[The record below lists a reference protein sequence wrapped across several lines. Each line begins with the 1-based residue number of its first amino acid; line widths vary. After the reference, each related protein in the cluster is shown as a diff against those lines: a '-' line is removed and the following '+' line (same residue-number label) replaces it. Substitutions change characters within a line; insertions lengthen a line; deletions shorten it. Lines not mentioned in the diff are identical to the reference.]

1 MNAVTQTVAAEPV
14 SGVEIFVPLAK
25 LKKSPRNARKVPH
38 GEAAI
43 EALAA
48 SIQHKGLIQNLV
60 VEPEVK
66 EDGTPTGYYLVTA
79 GEGRRLAMLL
89 RAKRKQIKKSEPVRC
104 WLDTANDPAEISLD
118 ENVTRTPMHPADQ
131 FERFAELSNDKGW
144 GAQEIGARFGVSA
157 SVVKQRLRLGAV
169 SPKLLQVY
177 REDGLTLDQLM
188 AFAITE
194 DHARQEQVFEG
205 LHHNREPWIIRRDMT
220 ASNVPATDRRAVFVG
235 ADAYIEA
242 GGNIIRDLFSEDRGG
257 FFEDAGLLDMLAS
270 ERLREIAGD
279 VQAEGWKWAE
289 AHIDYPHAHGMR
301 RFYPQTI
308 ALSDEDEARLEALSA
323 EHDELAEGYSSY
335 DEMPEEVAAKLEAV
349 SDEIDAISA
358 KRYAYDANVIAHG
371 GAFVVLHHDG
381 TVRIERGFVRP
392 EDEALADPQ
401 PEDEADAIDPEAV
414 EDEQAED
421 RDEDVQEI
429 EEEDEE
435 PGKPISDSLIRDLSA
450 HRTLALRVALA
461 EQPDMALIAL
471 THTLTAQLFY
481 SYAEA
486 GCLEIRPTVTPLGS
500 HAAGIEDTPLA
511 ARASE
516 AHEAWAERM
525 PRDVAALWSFIV
537 ALDREQ
543 LVALLAHCASRTV
556 NALRVPWDRKPRTLQ
571 TADRLATALTLDM
584 AKDWTPTV
592 DSYLGR
598 VTKAHILEAVAE
610 GVSEDAAR
618 HIADKKKPEMA
629 EAAEQRLVGTGWLPA
644 ALRTPEPEAEPVE
657 MEEAGGI
664 AQSSEA
670 EAPDTEAQDGEAG
683 VETVE
688 AEAVEQPTEAETDAA
703 EPETEGAEAAYSVA
717 AE

>member
-1 MNAVTQTVAAEPV
+1 MNAVTETVAAEPV
-14 SGVEIFVPLAK
+14 SGVELFVPLAR
-25 LKKSPRNARKVPH
+25 LKKSPKNARKVPH

-60 VEPEVK
+60 VEPETK
-66 EDGTPTGYYLVTA
+66 EDGTPTGNYLVTA

-89 RAKRKQIKKSEPVRC
+89 RAKRKQIKKSEVVRC
-104 WLDTANDPAEISLD
+104 WLDTANDPSEISLD

-131 FERFAELSNDKGW
+131 FERFRELSESKGY
-144 GAQEIGARFGVSA
+144 GAEEIGARFGVSA
-157 SVVKQRLRLGAV
+157 RVVKQRLRLGAV

-194 DHARQEQVFEG
+194 DHDRQEQVFAN

-220 ASNVPATDRRAVFVG
+220 ASNVSAEDRRAVFVG
-235 ADAYIEA
+235 AEAYAEA

-257 FFEDAGLLDMLAS
+257 FFEDAGLLDTLAI
-270 ERLREIAGD
+270 EKLREVAER

-301 RFYPQTI
+301 RFYPQTV
-308 ALSDEDEARLEALSA
+308 ALSDEEEARVDEAWA
-323 EHDELAEGYSSY
+323 EYDQIVDGYDSL
-335 DEMPEEVAAKLEAV
+335 DEMPEDLAAKARAL
-349 SDEIDAISA
+349 DAEMDALSA
-358 KRYAYDANVIAHG
+358 KRSAYDPNVIANG
-371 GAFVVLHHDG
+371 GAFVVLNHDG
-381 TVRIERGFVRP
+381 TVRVERGFVRA

-401 PEDEADAIDPEAV
+401 PEPEEGDATGPQMGDDEQPEDGDADAQDA
-414 EDEQAED
+414 D
-421 RDEDVQEI
+421 
-429 EEEDEE
+429 EDEE
-435 PGKPISDSLIRDLSA
+435 PGKPISDSLTRDLSA
-450 HRTLALRVALA
+450 YRTLALRVALA

-486 GCLEIRPTVTPLGS
+486 GCLEVRPTVTPLGS
-500 HAAGIEDTPLA
+500 HADGIEDTPLA

-516 AHEAWAERM
+516 QHEAWAERM
-525 PRDVAALWSFIV
+525 PRDVADLWGFIV
-537 ALDREQ
+537 GLDEAKRI
-543 LVALLAHCASRTV
+543 ALLAHCAARTV
-556 NALRVPWDRKPRTLQ
+556 NALRLPWDRKPRSLQ
-571 TADRLATALTLDM
+571 TADRLAGALALDV

-598 VTKAHILEAVAE
+598 VTKAHIVDAVTE

-618 HIADKKKPEMA
+618 RIADMKKPDMA
-629 EAAEQRLVGTGWLPA
+629 QAAEQLLSGTGWLPA
-644 ALRTPEPEAEPVE
+644 VLRTPEPEGADPAPAEPE
-657 MEEAGGI
+657 DAD
-664 AQSSEA
+664 S
-670 EAPDTEAQDGEAG
+670 
-683 VETVE
+683 
-688 AEAVEQPTEAETDAA
+688 VEQPPDVEDSEASFA
-703 EPETEGAEAAYSVA
+703 VA

>member
-1 MNAVTQTVAAEPV
+1 MNAVTETVAAEPV

-60 VEPEVK
+60 VEPETK
-66 EDGTPTGYYLVTA
+66 DDGTPTGNYFVTA

-89 RAKRKQIKKSEPVRC
+89 RAKRKQCKKSEPVRC
-104 WLDTANDPAEISLD
+104 WLDTQNDPSEISLD

-131 FERFAELSNDKGW
+131 FERFRELADGKGW
-144 GAQEIGARFGVSA
+144 GAEEIGARFGVSA
-157 SVVKQRLRLGAV
+157 GVVKQRLRLGAV

-188 AFAITE
+188 AFAIAE

-205 LHHNREPWIIRRDMT
+205 LHHNREPWIIRREMT
-220 ASNVPATDRRAVFVG
+220 AANVPADDRRAVFVG
-235 ADAYIEA
+235 ADAYVEA

-257 FFEDAGLLDMLAS
+257 FFEDAGLLDMLAI
-270 ERLREIAGD
+270 EKLREIAGI
-279 VQAEGWKWAE
+279 VLSEGWKWAE

-308 ALSDEDEARLEALSA
+308 ALSDEDEARLEALST

-335 DEMPEEVAAKLEAV
+335 DEMPEDVAEKLEAV
-349 SDEIDAISA
+349 SDKIDAISA
-358 KRYAYDANVIAHG
+358 KRSAFAPTVIANG
-371 GAFVVLHHDG
+371 GAFVILNHDG
-381 TVRIERGFVRP
+381 TVRIERGFVRA

-401 PEDEADAIDPEAV
+401 PEPEADGDPTEPPSG
-414 EDEQAED
+414 EDEQPED
-421 RDEDVQEI
+421 GEDEQEI

-435 PGKPISDSLIRDLSA
+435 PGKPISDSLTRDLSA
-450 HRTLALRVALA
+450 HRTLALRVALG
-461 EQPDMALIAL
+461 ERPDLALIAL

-486 GCLEIRPTVTPLGS
+486 GCLEVRPTVTPLSS
-500 HAAGIEDTPLA
+500 HADGIEDTPLA

-516 AHEAWAERM
+516 QHEAWAERM
-525 PRDVAALWSFIV
+525 PRDVADLWGFIV
-537 ALDREQ
+537 GLDDGKR
-543 LVALLAHCASRTV
+543 LALLAHCAARTV
-556 NALRVPWDRKPRTLQ
+556 NALRLPWDRKPRSLQ
-571 TADRLATALTLDM
+571 TADRLASALALDV

-598 VTKAHILEAVAE
+598 VTKAHIVEAVSE

-618 HIADKKKPEMA
+618 RIADMKKPDMA
-629 EAAEQRLVGTGWLPA
+629 QAAEQLLAGTGWLPT
-644 ALRTPEPEAEPVE
+644 ALRTSQPEAEQSAPV
-657 MEEAGGI
+657 
-664 AQSSEA
+664 
-670 EAPDTEAQDGEAG
+670 
-683 VETVE
+683 
-688 AEAVEQPTEAETDAA
+688 
-703 EPETEGAEAAYSVA
+703 EGAEAESVAEVNEEAPYAVA

>member
-1 MNAVTQTVAAEPV
+1 MNAVTENVAAEPV

-38 GEAAI
+38 GETAI

-66 EDGTPTGYYLVTA
+66 DEKPTGYYLVTA

-104 WLDTANDPAEISLD
+104 WLDTLNDPSEISLD

-131 FERFAELSNDKGW
+131 FERFAELSNEKGW

-220 ASNVPATDRRAVFVG
+220 ATNVPATDRRAVFIG
-235 ADAYIEA
+235 ADAYVEA
-242 GGNIIRDLFSEDRGG
+242 GGNIIRDLFSKDRGG
-257 FFEDAGLLDMLAS
+257 FFEDAGLLDILAA
-270 ERLREIAGD
+270 EKLREIAGE
-279 VQAEGWKWAE
+279 VQAEGWKWTE
-289 AHIDYPHAHGMR
+289 AHIDYPHSHGMR
-301 RFYPQTI
+301 RFYPQSVP
-308 ALSDEDEARLEALSA
+308 LSDEDEARLDALST

-335 DEMPEEVAAKLEAV
+335 DEMPEDVAARLEAV
-349 SDEIDAISA
+349 SDEIDGISA
-358 KRYAYDANVIAHG
+358 KRSAYDANVIAHG

-381 TVRIERGFVRP
+381 TVRIERGFVRL
-392 EDEALADPQ
+392 EDEALADPPEPEAEGDATDPQIGEDEQ
-401 PEDEADAIDPEAV
+401 PEDGEDA
-414 EDEQAED
+414 
-421 RDEDVQEI
+421 QEI

-435 PGKPISDSLIRDLSA
+435 PGKPISDSLTRDLSA

-461 EQPDMALIAL
+461 DQPETALIAL

-486 GCLEIRPTVTPLGS
+486 ACLEVRPTVTPLGS
-500 HAAGIEDTPLA
+500 HADGIEDTPLA

-516 AHEAWAERM
+516 QHEAWAQRM
-525 PRDVAALWSFIV
+525 PRDVADLWGFIV
-537 ALDREQ
+537 GLDDERRM
-543 LVALLAHCASRTV
+543 ALLAHCAARTV
-556 NALRVPWDRKPRTLQ
+556 NALRLPWDRKPRSLQ
-571 TADRLATALTLDM
+571 TADRLASALALDV

-598 VTKAHILEAVAE
+598 VTKAHIVEAVTE
-610 GVSEDAAR
+610 GVSKDAASR
-618 HIADKKKPEMA
+618 ITDMKKPDMA
-629 EAAEQRLVGTGWLPA
+629 QAAEQLLAGSGWLPA
-644 ALRTPEPEAEPVE
+644 VLRTPVPEQPAPVE
-657 MEEAGGI
+657 VEDMGSVE
-664 AQSSEA
+664 QPSEA
-670 EAPDTEAQDGEAG
+670 EAPDTVAEDGEESFA
-683 VETVE
+683 
-688 AEAVEQPTEAETDAA
+688 
-703 EPETEGAEAAYSVA
+703 VA

>member
-1 MNAVTQTVAAEPV
+1 MNAVTETVAAEPV

-38 GEAAI
+38 GEVAI

-60 VEPEVK
+60 IEPETK

-131 FERFAELSNDKGW
+131 FERFRELSESKGY
-144 GAQEIGARFGVSA
+144 GAEEIGARFGVSA
-157 SVVKQRLRLGAV
+157 GVVKQRLRLGAV

-188 AFAITE
+188 AFAINE

-205 LHHNREPWIIRRDMT
+205 LHYNREPWIIRRDMT
-220 ASNVPATDRRAVFVG
+220 ASNVPADDRRAVFVG

-257 FFEDAGLLDMLAS
+257 FFEDAGLLDMLAV
-270 ERLREIAGD
+270 EKLRKVAGA
-279 VQAEGWKWAE
+279 VGAEGWKWTE
-289 AHIDYPHAHGMR
+289 AHIDYPHSHGLR
-301 RFYPQTI
+301 RFYPEPV
-308 ALSDEDEARLEALSA
+308 ALTDEDEARLESLST
-323 EHDELAEGYSSY
+323 EHDALAEGYESY
-335 DEMPEEVAAKLEAV
+335 DEMPEDVATKLEAV
-349 SDEIDAISA
+349 SDEIDALSA
-358 KRYAYDANVIAHG
+358 KRSAFAPSVIANG
-371 GAFVVLHHDG
+371 GAFVILNHDG
-381 TVRIERGFVRP
+381 TVRIERGFVRA

-401 PEDEADAIDPEAV
+401 PEPEAEGEPTDPQTG
-414 EDEQAED
+414 EDEQPED
-421 RDEDVQEI
+421 GEDEQEI

-435 PGKPISDSLIRDLSA
+435 PGKPISDSLTRDLSA

-461 EQPDMALIAL
+461 NRPDTALVAL

-486 GCLEIRPTVTPLGS
+486 GCLEVRPTVTPLGS
-500 HAAGIEDTPLA
+500 HADGIEDTPLA

-516 AHEAWAERM
+516 QHEAWAERM
-525 PRDVAALWSFIV
+525 PRDVADLWSFIV
-537 ALDREQ
+537 ALDDERRT
-543 LVALLAHCASRTV
+543 ALLAHCASRTV
-556 NALRVPWDRKPRTLQ
+556 NALRLPWDRKLRSLQ
-571 TADRLATALTLDM
+571 TADRLASALALDV

-598 VTKAHILEAVAE
+598 VTKAHIAAAVAE
-610 GVSEDAAR
+610 GVSEDAATR
-618 HIADKKKPEMA
+618 IADMKKPDMA
-629 EAAEQRLVGTGWLPA
+629 QAAEQLLAGTGWLPA
-644 ALRTPEPEAEPVE
+644 ALRTVQPSAE
-657 MEEAGGI
+657 
-664 AQSSEA
+664 S
-670 EAPDTEAQDGEAG
+670 
-683 VETVE
+683 VE
-688 AEAVEQPTEAETDAA
+688 AEAVEAEAA
-703 EPETEGAEAAYSVA
+703 EPFAEAEDVTEDAYAVA

>member
-60 VEPEVK
+60 VEPETK

-89 RAKRKQIKKSEPVRC
+89 RAKRKQIKKSEALRC

-131 FERFAELSNDKGW
+131 FERFRELADGKGW

-157 SVVKQRLRLGAV
+157 GVVKQRLRLGAV

-194 DHARQEQVFEG
+194 DHARQEQVFEN
-205 LHHNREPWIIRRDMT
+205 LLHNREPWIIRRDMT
-220 ASNVPATDRRAVFVG
+220 ASNVPADDRRAVFVG
-235 ADAYIEA
+235 ADAYVGA

-257 FFEDAGLLDMLAS
+257 VFEGAGLLDILAA
-270 ERLREIAGD
+270 EKLREG
-279 VQAEGWKWAE
+279 AEPGQGGGGEWAQG
-289 AHIDYPHAHGMR
+289 HIDHPHAPRER
-301 RFYPQTI
+301 RFYPP
-308 ALSDEDEARLEALSA
+308 SGPPPDEDEARLEALSA

-335 DEMPEEVAAKLEAV
+335 DEMPEDVATKLEAV
-349 SDEIDAISA
+349 SDEIDAISE
-358 KRYAYDANVIAHG
+358 KRSAYGANVIAHG

-381 TVRIERGFVRP
+381 SVRVERGFVRL

-401 PEDEADAIDPEAV
+401 PEPEAEGDAPDPQTG
-414 EDEQAED
+414 EDEQP
-421 RDEDVQEI
+421 EDVQEV
-429 EEEDEE
+429 EEEEE
-435 PGKPISDSLIRDLSA
+435 PGKLISDSLTRDLSA
-450 HRTLALRVALA
+450 YRTLALRVALA
-461 EQPDMALIAL
+461 ERPDMALVVL

-486 GCLEIRPTVTPLGS
+486 SCLEVRPTVTPLGS
-500 HAAGIEDTPLA
+500 HADGIEDTPLA

-516 AHEAWAERM
+516 QREAWAERM
-525 PRDVAALWSFIV
+525 PRDVADLWSFIV
-537 ALDREQ
+537 GMDDEKRL
-543 LVALLAHCASRTV
+543 ALLAHCASRTV
-556 NALRVPWDRKPRTLQ
+556 NALRLPWDRKPRTLQ
-571 TADRLATALTLDM
+571 TADRLASALALEGATA
-584 AKDWTPTV
+584 WTRPV
-592 DSYLGR
+592 DSYLAR
-598 VTKAHILEAVAE
+598 ATRAHMVEAVAGGGSE
-610 GVSEDAAR
+610 GPAR
-618 HIADKKKPEMA
+618 GIADMKKPDMA
-629 EAAEQRLVGTGWLPA
+629 QAAGQLLAGPGWLPA
-644 ALRTPEPEAEPVE
+644 VLRTPQREAEQP
-657 MEEAGGI
+657 A
-664 AQSSEA
+664 
-670 EAPDTEAQDGEAG
+670 
-683 VETVE
+683 TVE
-688 AEAVEQPTEAETDAA
+688 AEDDEAVEQPPEAEN
-703 EPETEGAEAAYSVA
+703 GEASYAVA

>member
-1 MNAVTQTVAAEPV
+1 MNAVTETAAAEPV

-89 RAKRKQIKKSEPVRC
+89 RAKRKQIRKSEPVRC
-104 WLDTANDPAEISLD
+104 WLDTQNDPAEISLD

-131 FERFAELSNDKGW
+131 FERFRELADGKGW

-157 SVVKQRLRLGAV
+157 GVVKQRLRLGAV

-194 DHARQEQVFEG
+194 DHARQEQVFEN

-220 ASNVPATDRRAVFVG
+220 AANVPADDRRAVFVG

-257 FFEDAGLLDMLAS
+257 FFEDAGLLDMLAA
-270 ERLREIAGD
+270 EKLHEIAD
-279 VQAEGWKWAE
+279 EVQAEGWKWAE

-301 RFYPQTI
+301 RFYPQTVP
-308 ALSDEDEARLEALSA
+308 LSDEDEARLEALSIQ
-323 EHDELAEGYSSY
+323 HDELAEGYSSY
-335 DEMPEEVAAKLEAV
+335 DEMPEDLAARLEVV

-358 KRYAYDANVIAHG
+358 KRSAYDANVIAHG

-381 TVRIERGFVRP
+381 TVRIERGFVRA

-401 PEDEADAIDPEAV
+401 PEPEAEGDPTDPEAV

-421 RDEDVQEI
+421 GDEDVQEI

-435 PGKPISDSLIRDLSA
+435 PGKPISDSLTRDLSA
-450 HRTLALRVALA
+450 YRTLALRVALG
-461 EQPDMALIAL
+461 ERPDLALIAL

-486 GCLEIRPTVTPLGS
+486 GCLEVRPTVTPLGS
-500 HAAGIEDTPLA
+500 HADGIEDTPLA
-511 ARASE
+511 AKANE
-516 AHEAWAERM
+516 AREAWAERM
-525 PRDVAALWSFIV
+525 PRDVADLWGFVV
-537 ALDREQ
+537 ALDDEKR
-543 LVALLAHCASRTV
+543 LALLAHCASRTV
-556 NALRVPWDRKPRTLQ
+556 NALRLPWDRKPRSLQ
-571 TADRLATALTLDM
+571 TADRLATALALDV

-598 VTKAHILEAVAE
+598 ITKAHIVEAVTE

-618 HIADKKKPEMA
+618 RIADMKKPDMA
-629 EAAEQRLVGTGWLPA
+629 QAAEQLLAGTGWVPA
-644 ALRTPEPEAEPVE
+644 ILRTSEPEAEQSATVVAEDVGSVE
-657 MEEAGGI
+657 
-664 AQSSEA
+664 QPSEA
-670 EAPDTEAQDGEAG
+670 EAPDTEAEDGEASF
-683 VETVE
+683 
-688 AEAVEQPTEAETDAA
+688 A
-703 EPETEGAEAAYSVA
+703 VA

>member
-1 MNAVTQTVAAEPV
+1 MNAVTETAAAEPV

-60 VEPEVK
+60 IEPEIK

-79 GEGRRLAMLL
+79 GEGRRLAILL

-118 ENVTRTPMHPADQ
+118 ENVTRTAMHPADQ
-131 FERFAELSNDKGW
+131 FERFAELSSEKGW
-144 GAQEIGARFGVSA
+144 GAQEIGARFGVPA

-188 AFAITE
+188 AFAITA

-205 LHHNREPWIIRRDMT
+205 LHQNREPWIIRRDMT

-257 FFEDAGLLDMLAS
+257 FFEDAGLLDMLAI
-270 ERLREIAGD
+270 EKLREIAGE
-279 VQAEGWKWAE
+279 VQAEGWKWTE

-308 ALSDEDEARLEALSA
+308 ALSDEDEARLEALST

-335 DEMPEEVAAKLEAV
+335 DEMPEDVATKLEAV
-349 SDEIDAISA
+349 SDEIDAISE
-358 KRYAYDANVIAHG
+358 KRSAYDANVIAHG

-381 TVRIERGFVRP
+381 TVRIERGFVRA
-392 EDEALADPQ
+392 EDEALADPL
-401 PEDEADAIDPEAV
+401 PEGEGEGEAIDRETV

-421 RDEDVQEI
+421 GDEDVQEI
-429 EEEDEE
+429 EEDDEE
-435 PGKPISDSLIRDLSA
+435 PGRPISDSLTRDLSA
-450 HRTLALRVALA
+450 HRTLALRVTLA
-461 EQPDMALIAL
+461 ERPDMAVIAL
-471 THTLTAQLFY
+471 THALTAQLFY

-486 GCLEIRPTVTPLGS
+486 GCLEVRPTVTPLGS
-500 HAAGIEDTPLA
+500 HADGIEDTPLA

-516 AHEAWAERM
+516 QHEAWAERM
-525 PRDVAALWSFIV
+525 PRDVSDLWSFIV
-537 ALDREQ
+537 ALDDEQ
-543 LVALLAHCASRTV
+543 RLALLAHCASRTV
-556 NALRVPWDRKPRTLQ
+556 NALRLPWDRKPRTLQ
-571 TADRLATALTLDM
+571 TADRLATALALDV

-598 VTKAHILEAVAE
+598 VTKAHIVEAVTE

-618 HIADKKKPEMA
+618 RIADMKKPDMA
-629 EAAEQRLVGTGWLPA
+629 QVAEQLLAGTGWLPEV
-644 ALRTPEPEAEPVE
+644 LRTPKPEQPAPAEVE
-657 MEEAGGI
+657 DAGAVG
-664 AQSSEA
+664 QPSEA
-670 EAPDTEAQDGEAG
+670 EAPHTGAEDGE
-683 VETVE
+683 V
-688 AEAVEQPTEAETDAA
+688 
-703 EPETEGAEAAYSVA
+703 AYAVA

>member
-1 MNAVTQTVAAEPV
+1 MTETVQTEAV
-14 SGVEIFVPLAK
+14 SGVEIFVPLNK
-25 LKKSPRNARKVPH
+25 LKKSPKNARKVPH

-43 EALAA
+43 DSLAA

-60 VEPEVK
+60 VEPETK
-66 EDGTPTGYYLVTA
+66 EDGTPTGCYLVTA
-79 GEGRRLAMLL
+79 GEGRRLAMVL

-157 SVVKQRLRLGAV
+157 GVVKQRLRLGAV

-194 DHARQEQVFEG
+194 NHARQEQVFEG

-235 ADAYIEA
+235 ADAYVEA
-242 GGNIIRDLFSEDRGG
+242 GGTIIRDLFSEDRGG
-257 FFEDAGLLDMLAS
+257 FFEDARLLDMLTV
-270 ERLREIAGD
+270 EKLREIAGE
-279 VQAEGWKWAE
+279 VQSEGWKWTE

-308 ALSDEDEARLEALSA
+308 ALSDVDEARLVALST

-335 DEMPEEVAAKLEAV
+335 DEMPEDVATKLEAV

-358 KRYAYDANVIAHG
+358 KRSAYDASLTAHG

-381 TVRIERGFVRP
+381 TVRIERGFVRL

-401 PEDEADAIDPEAV
+401 PEPEAEGDATAPEAV
-414 EDEQAED
+414 EVEQAED
-421 RDEDVQEI
+421 GDEEVREI

-435 PGKPISDSLIRDLSA
+435 PGKPISDSLTRDLSA
-450 HRTLALRVALA
+450 HRTLALRVALG
-461 EQPDMALIAL
+461 ERPDLALIAL

-481 SYAEA
+481 SYTEA
-486 GCLEIRPTVTPLGS
+486 GCLEVRPTVTPLGS
-500 HAAGIEDTPLA
+500 HADGIEDMPLA
-511 ARASE
+511 AKANE
-516 AHEAWAERM
+516 AREAWAERM
-525 PRDVAALWSFIV
+525 PRDVADLWDFI
-537 ALDREQ
+537 AGLDDEKR
-543 LVALLAHCASRTV
+543 LALLAHCASRTV
-556 NALRVPWDRKPRTLQ
+556 NALRLPWDRKPRSLQ
-571 TADRLATALTLDM
+571 TADRLATALALDV
-584 AKDWTPTV
+584 AKDWTTTV

-598 VTKAHILEAVAE
+598 VTKAYIVEAVAE

-618 HIADKKKPEMA
+618 RIVDMKKQDMA
-629 EAAEQRLVGTGWLPA
+629 QAAEQLLSGTGWLPTI
-644 ALRTPEPEAEPVE
+644 LRTPEPEAEPPL
-657 MEEAGGI
+657 
-664 AQSSEA
+664 EA
-670 EAPDTEAQDGEAG
+670 EGDEASYA
-683 VETVE
+683 
-688 AEAVEQPTEAETDAA
+688 
-703 EPETEGAEAAYSVA
+703 VA

>member
-1 MNAVTQTVAAEPV
+1 MTDTVQTEAV
-14 SGVEIFVPLAK
+14 SGVEIFVPLNK
-25 LKKSPRNARKVPH
+25 LKKSPKNARKVPH

-43 EALAA
+43 DSLAA

-60 VEPEVK
+60 VEPETK
-66 EDGTPTGYYLVTA
+66 EDGTPTGCYLVTA

-157 SVVKQRLRLGAV
+157 GVVKQRLRLGAV

-220 ASNVPATDRRAVFVG
+220 AANVPADDRRAVFVG
-235 ADAYIEA
+235 ADAYVEA

-257 FFEDAGLLDMLAS
+257 FFEDAGLLDMLAA
-270 ERLREIAGD
+270 EKLREIAGE
-279 VQAEGWKWAE
+279 VQAEGWKWTE

-301 RFYPQTI
+301 RLYPQTI
-308 ALSDEDEARLEALSA
+308 ALSDEDEARLEALST

-335 DEMPEEVAAKLEAV
+335 DEMPEDVAAKLEAV

-358 KRYAYDANVIAHG
+358 KRHAYDANVIAHG

-381 TVRIERGFVRP
+381 TVRIDRGFVRL
-392 EDEALADPQ
+392 EDEALADAQ
-401 PEDEADAIDPEAV
+401 PEDEGEGEAIDPEAV

-421 RDEDVQEI
+421 GDEDVREI

-435 PGKPISDSLIRDLSA
+435 PGKPIPDSLTRDLSA
-450 HRTLALRVALA
+450 YRTLALRMALG
-461 EQPDMALIAL
+461 ERPDLALIAL

-486 GCLEIRPTVTPLGS
+486 GCLEVRPTVTPLGS
-500 HAAGIEDTPLA
+500 HADGIEDTPLA
-511 ARASE
+511 ARANE

-525 PRDVAALWSFIV
+525 PRDVADLWGFIV
-537 ALDREQ
+537 GLDGEKR
-543 LVALLAHCASRTV
+543 LALLTHCASRTV
-556 NALRVPWDRKPRTLQ
+556 NALRLPWDRKPRSLQ
-571 TADRLATALTLDM
+571 TADRLATALALDV

-598 VTKAHILEAVAE
+598 VTKAHIVEAVAE

-618 HIADKKKPEMA
+618 RIVDMKKQDMA
-629 EAAEQRLVGTGWLPA
+629 QAAEQLLSGTGWLPTI
-644 ALRTPEPEAEPVE
+644 LRTPEPEAEQPL
-657 MEEAGGI
+657 
-664 AQSSEA
+664 EA
-670 EAPDTEAQDGEAG
+670 EGDEASYA
-683 VETVE
+683 
-688 AEAVEQPTEAETDAA
+688 
-703 EPETEGAEAAYSVA
+703 VA

>member
-1 MNAVTQTVAAEPV
+1 
-14 SGVEIFVPLAK
+14 
-25 LKKSPRNARKVPH
+25 
-38 GEAAI
+38 
-43 EALAA
+43 
-48 SIQHKGLIQNLV
+48 
-60 VEPEVK
+60 
-66 EDGTPTGYYLVTA
+66 
-79 GEGRRLAMLL
+79 
-89 RAKRKQIKKSEPVRC
+89 
-104 WLDTANDPAEISLD
+104 
-118 ENVTRTPMHPADQ
+118 MHPADQ

-157 SVVKQRLRLGAV
+157 GVVKQRLRLGAV

-194 DHARQEQVFEG
+194 DHTRQEQVFEG

-220 ASNVPATDRRAVFVG
+220 AANVPADDRRAVFVG

-257 FFEDAGLLDMLAS
+257 FFEDASLLDMLAA
-270 ERLREIAGD
+270 EKLREIAGE

-335 DEMPEEVAAKLEAV
+335 DEMSEDVAAKLEAV
-349 SDEIDAISA
+349 SDEIDAISE
-358 KRYAYDANVIAHG
+358 KRSAYDASVIAHG

-381 TVRIERGFVRP
+381 SVRVERGFVRA

-401 PEDEADAIDPEAV
+401 PEDEAFDPKAV

-421 RDEDVQEI
+421 GDEDVQEI

-435 PGKPISDSLIRDLSA
+435 PGKPISDSLTRDLSA
-450 HRTLALRVALA
+450 HRTLALRVALG
-461 EQPDMALIAL
+461 ERPDLALIAL

-486 GCLEIRPTVTPLGS
+486 GCLEVRPTVTPLGS
-500 HAAGIEDTPLA
+500 HADGIEDTPLA
-511 ARASE
+511 AKANE
-516 AHEAWAERM
+516 AREAWAERM
-525 PRDVAALWSFIV
+525 PRDVADLWGFIV
-537 ALDREQ
+537 ALEDAQR
-543 LVALLAHCASRTV
+543 VALLAHCASRTV
-556 NALRVPWDRKPRTLQ
+556 NALRLPWDRKPRTLQ
-571 TADRLATALTLDM
+571 TADRLATALALDM

-629 EAAEQRLVGTGWLPA
+629 EAAEQRLAGSGWLPA
-644 ALRTPEPEAEPVE
+644 ALRTPKAEAEQPAPVE
-657 MEEAGGI
+657 VEEVGSVE
-664 AQSSEA
+664 QPSEA
-670 EAPDTEAQDGEAG
+670 EAPDTEAEDGEASF
-683 VETVE
+683 
-688 AEAVEQPTEAETDAA
+688 A
-703 EPETEGAEAAYSVA
+703 VA

>member
-1 MNAVTQTVAAEPV
+1 M
-14 SGVEIFVPLAK
+14 
-25 LKKSPRNARKVPH
+25 
-38 GEAAI
+38 
-43 EALAA
+43 
-48 SIQHKGLIQNLV
+48 
-60 VEPEVK
+60 
-66 EDGTPTGYYLVTA
+66 
-79 GEGRRLAMLL
+79 
-89 RAKRKQIKKSEPVRC
+89 RC

-118 ENVTRTPMHPADQ
+118 ENVTRTAMHPADQ

-144 GAQEIGARFGVSA
+144 GAQEIGARFGVSP

-220 ASNVPATDRRAVFVG
+220 ATNVPADDRRAVFVG
-235 ADAYIEA
+235 VDAYIEA

-257 FFEDAGLLDMLAS
+257 FFEDAGLLDMLAA
-270 ERLREIAGD
+270 EKLREIAGE
-279 VQAEGWKWAE
+279 VQAEGWKWTE

-308 ALSDEDEARLEALSA
+308 ALSDEDEARLEALST

-335 DEMPEEVAAKLEAV
+335 DEMPDDVAMKLEAV

-358 KRYAYDANVIAHG
+358 KRQAYDANVIAHG
-371 GAFVVLHHDG
+371 GVFVVLNHDG

-392 EDEALADPQ
+392 EEEALADPQ
-401 PEDEADAIDPEAV
+401 PENESEGEATDPEAV
-414 EDEQAED
+414 EGEQAED
-421 RDEDVQEI
+421 CDEDVQEI

-435 PGKPISDSLIRDLSA
+435 PGKPISDSLTRDLSA
-450 HRTLALRVALA
+450 HRTLALRVALG
-461 EQPDMALIAL
+461 ERPDLALIAL

-481 SYAEA
+481 SYTEA
-486 GCLEIRPTVTPLGS
+486 GCLEVRPTVTPLGS
-500 HAAGIEDTPLA
+500 HADGVEDTPLA
-511 ARASE
+511 AKANE
-516 AHEAWAERM
+516 AREAWAERM
-525 PRDVAALWSFIV
+525 PCDVANLWGFIV
-537 ALDREQ
+537 GMDDDKRL
-543 LVALLAHCASRTV
+543 ALLAHCASRTV
-556 NALRVPWDRKPRTLQ
+556 NALRLPWDRKPRSLQ
-571 TADRLATALTLDM
+571 TADRLATALALDV

-629 EAAEQRLVGTGWLPA
+629 EAAEQRLAGSGWLPA
-644 ALRTPEPEAEPVE
+644 ALRTPKAEAEQPAPVE
-657 MEEAGGI
+657 VEEVGSVE
-664 AQSSEA
+664 QPSEA
-670 EAPDTEAQDGEAG
+670 EAPDTEAEDGEASF
-683 VETVE
+683 
-688 AEAVEQPTEAETDAA
+688 A
-703 EPETEGAEAAYSVA
+703 VA

>member
-1 MNAVTQTVAAEPV
+1 MNAITETVAAEPV

-60 VEPEVK
+60 IEPEVR
-66 EDGTPTGYYLVTA
+66 EDGTQTGYYLVTA

-104 WLDTANDPAEISLD
+104 WLDTANDPSEISLD

-235 ADAYIEA
+235 ADAYVEA

-257 FFEDAGLLDMLAS
+257 FFEDAGLLDMLAA
-270 ERLREIAGD
+270 EKLREIAGE
-279 VQAEGWKWAE
+279 VQAEGWKWTE

-301 RFYPQTI
+301 RFYPQSV
-308 ALSDEDEARLEALSA
+308 ALSDEDEARLEALST

-335 DEMPEEVAAKLEAV
+335 DEMPEDVATKLEAV

-358 KRYAYDANVIAHG
+358 KRFAYDANVIAHG

-401 PEDEADAIDPEAV
+401 PEPEAEGDPADPQIG
-414 EDEQAED
+414 EDERPEGGDDA
-421 RDEDVQEI
+421 QEI
-429 EEEDEE
+429 EEDDDEE
-435 PGKPISDSLIRDLSA
+435 PGKPISDSLTRDLSA
-450 HRTLALRVALA
+450 YRTLALRVALA
-461 EQPDMALIAL
+461 DQPDTALIAL

-486 GCLEIRPTVTPLGS
+486 GCLEVRPTVTPLGS
-500 HAAGIEDTPLA
+500 HADGIEDTPLA

-516 AHEAWAERM
+516 QHEAWAERM
-525 PRDVAALWSFIV
+525 PRDVADLWGFIV
-537 ALDREQ
+537 GLDDERRT
-543 LVALLAHCASRTV
+543 ALLAHCASRTV
-556 NALRVPWDRKPRTLQ
+556 NALRLPWDRKPRSLQ
-571 TADRLATALTLDM
+571 TADRLASALALDV
-584 AKDWTPTV
+584 ARDWTPTV

-598 VTKAHILEAVAE
+598 VTKAHIVAAVAE
-610 GVSEDAAR
+610 GVSEDAATR
-618 HIADKKKPEMA
+618 ITDMKKPDMA
-629 EAAEQRLVGTGWLPA
+629 QAAEQLLAGTGWLPA
-644 ALRTPEPEAEPVE
+644 ALRTVQPEAEQAEVE
-657 MEEAGGI
+657 A
-664 AQSSEA
+664 AKPFAEA
-670 EAPDTEAQDGEAG
+670 EEVPEDTYA
-683 VETVE
+683 
-688 AEAVEQPTEAETDAA
+688 
-703 EPETEGAEAAYSVA
+703 VA

>member
-1 MNAVTQTVAAEPV
+1 MNAVTETVAAEPV

-66 EDGTPTGYYLVTA
+66 DEKPTGYYLVTA

-89 RAKRKQIKKSEPVRC
+89 RAKRKQIKKSELVRC

-144 GAQEIGARFGVSA
+144 GAQEIGARFGVSP

-194 DHARQEQVFEG
+194 DHTRQEQVFEG

-220 ASNVPATDRRAVFVG
+220 AANVPADDRRAVFVG

-242 GGNIIRDLFSEDRGG
+242 DGNIIRDLFSDDRGG
-257 FFEDAGLLDMLAS
+257 FFEDAGLLDILAA
-270 ERLREIAGD
+270 EKLREIAGT
-279 VQAEGWKWAE
+279 VQAEGWKWTE

-308 ALSDEDEARLEALSA
+308 ALSDEDEARLDALST

-335 DEMPEEVAAKLEAV
+335 DEMPEDVATKLEAV

-358 KRYAYDANVIAHG
+358 KRSAYDANVIVHG

-381 TVRIERGFVRP
+381 SVRIERGFVRP

-401 PEDEADAIDPEAV
+401 PEDEGEALDPEAV

-421 RDEDVQEI
+421 GDEDVQEI

-435 PGKPISDSLIRDLSA
+435 PGKPISDSLTRDLSA
-450 HRTLALRVALA
+450 HRTLALRVALG
-461 EQPDMALIAL
+461 ERPDLALIAL

-486 GCLEIRPTVTPLGS
+486 GCLEVRPTVTPLGS
-500 HAAGIEDTPLA
+500 HADGIEDTALA

-516 AHEAWAERM
+516 QREAWAERM
-525 PRDVAALWSFIV
+525 PRDVADLWGFIV
-537 ALDREQ
+537 GLDDEKR
-543 LVALLAHCASRTV
+543 LALLAHCASRTV
-556 NALRVPWDRKPRTLQ
+556 NALRLPWDRKPRTLQ
-571 TADRLATALTLDM
+571 TADRLATALALDM

-598 VTKAHILEAVAE
+598 VTKAHIVEAVTE

-618 HIADKKKPEMA
+618 RIADMKKPDMA
-629 EAAEQRLVGTGWLPA
+629 QTAEQLLAGTGWLPA
-644 ALRTPEPEAEPVE
+644 VLRTPKAEVEQSAPVEAEDLGSVE
-657 MEEAGGI
+657 
-664 AQSSEA
+664 QPSEA
-670 EAPDTEAQDGEAG
+670 EDGEASF
-683 VETVE
+683 
-688 AEAVEQPTEAETDAA
+688 A
-703 EPETEGAEAAYSVA
+703 VA

>member
-1 MNAVTQTVAAEPV
+1 MNAVTETVAAEPV

-66 EDGTPTGYYLVTA
+66 DEKPTGYYFVTA

-131 FERFAELSNDKGW
+131 FERFAELSNEKGW

-194 DHARQEQVFEG
+194 DHERQEQVFAN
-205 LHHNREPWIIRRDMT
+205 LQHNREPWIIRRDMT

-235 ADAYIEA
+235 ADAYVEA
-242 GGNIIRDLFSEDRGG
+242 GGTIIRDLFSEDRGG
-257 FFEDAGLLDMLAS
+257 FFEDAGLLDMLAA
-270 ERLREIAGD
+270 EKLREIAGE
-279 VQAEGWKWAE
+279 VQAEGWKWTE

-301 RFYPQTI
+301 RFYPQSVS
-308 ALSDEDEARLEALSA
+308 LSDEDEARLEALST

-335 DEMPEEVAAKLEAV
+335 DEIPEDVAEKLEAI
-349 SDEIDAISA
+349 SDEIDAISE
-358 KRYAYDANVIAHG
+358 KRHAYDPNVIAHG
-371 GAFVVLHHDG
+371 GVFVVLNHDG
-381 TVRIERGFVRP
+381 VPRLERGFVRP
-392 EDEALADPQ
+392 EDEALAKPQ
-401 PEDEADAIDPEAV
+401 PEDEGAAIDPEAV

-421 RDEDVQEI
+421 DEDAQEI
-429 EEEDEE
+429 EEEGEE
-435 PGKPISDSLIRDLSA
+435 PGKPISDSLTRGLSA
-450 HRTLALRVALA
+450 YRTLALRVALA
-461 EQPDMALIAL
+461 DQPDTALIAL

-486 GCLEIRPTVTPLGS
+486 GCLEVRPTVTPLGS
-500 HAAGIEDTPLA
+500 HADGLEDTPLA

-516 AHEAWAERM
+516 QHEAWAERM
-525 PRDVAALWSFIV
+525 PRDVADLWGFIV
-537 ALDREQ
+537 GLDDDKRI
-543 LVALLAHCASRTV
+543 ALLAHCAARTV
-556 NALRVPWDRKPRTLQ
+556 NALRLPWDRKPRTLQ
-571 TADRLATALTLDM
+571 TADRLASALALDV

-598 VTKAHILEAVAE
+598 VTKAHIVEAVTE

-618 HIADKKKPEMA
+618 RIADMKKPDMA
-629 EAAEQRLVGTGWLPA
+629 QAAEQLLTGTGWLPA
-644 ALRTPEPEAEPVE
+644 ALRTPEPEAEA
-657 MEEAGGI
+657 MEAEDTGALV
-664 AQSSEA
+664 QPSEA
-670 EAPDTEAQDGEAG
+670 EAPDTGAEDGEASY
-683 VETVE
+683 
-688 AEAVEQPTEAETDAA
+688 A
-703 EPETEGAEAAYSVA
+703 VA

>member
-1 MNAVTQTVAAEPV
+1 MNAVTETVAAEPV

-60 VEPEVK
+60 IEPEVK

-131 FERFAELSNDKGW
+131 FERFQELSENKGW

-169 SPKLLQVY
+169 SPKLLEVY

-188 AFAITE
+188 AFAIAE
-194 DHARQEQVFEG
+194 DHARQEQVFEN

-220 ASNVPATDRRAVFVG
+220 AANVPADDRRAVFVG

-257 FFEDAGLLDMLAS
+257 FFEDAGLLDMLAA
-270 ERLREIAGD
+270 EKLREIAGT
-279 VQAEGWKWAE
+279 VQDEGWKWAE

-308 ALSDEDEARLEALSA
+308 ALSDEDEARLDALST

-335 DEMPEEVAAKLEAV
+335 DEMPEGVATKLEAI
-349 SDEIDAISA
+349 SDEIDVISA
-358 KRYAYDANVIAHG
+358 MRHAYDPNVIAHG
-371 GAFVVLHHDG
+371 GAFVVLNHDG
-381 TVRIERGFVRP
+381 GWRIERGFVRP
-392 EDEALADPQ
+392 EDEASADPQ
-401 PEDEADAIDPEAV
+401 PENEGEGKAIAPDAV
-414 EDEQAED
+414 EDGQVD
-421 RDEDVQEI
+421 DGDEGEQEI
-429 EEEDEE
+429 EDEE
-435 PGKPISDSLIRDLSA
+435 PGKPISDSLTRDLSA

-461 EQPDMALIAL
+461 ERPDMALIVL

-486 GCLEIRPTVTPLGS
+486 GCLEVRPTVTPLGS
-500 HAAGIEDTPLA
+500 HADGIEDTPLA

-525 PRDVAALWSFIV
+525 PRDVADLWGFIV
-537 ALDREQ
+537 GLDEAKRT
-543 LVALLAHCASRTV
+543 LLLAHCAARTA
-556 NALRVPWDRKPRTLQ
+556 NALRLPWDRKPRSLQ
-571 TADRLATALTLDM
+571 TADRLAGALALDV

-598 VTKAHILEAVAE
+598 VTKAHIVEAVTE

-618 HIADKKKPEMA
+618 RIADMKKPDMA
-629 EAAEQRLVGTGWLPA
+629 QAAEQLLSGTGWLPA
-644 ALRTPEPEAEPVE
+644 VLRTPEPEGADPAPVE
-657 MEEAGGI
+657 PEA
-664 AQSSEA
+664 ADSVEQPPEV
-670 EAPDTEAQDGEAG
+670 EDGEASF
-683 VETVE
+683 
-688 AEAVEQPTEAETDAA
+688 A
-703 EPETEGAEAAYSVA
+703 VA